1 MRLDTKAAEERAL
14 SAIRP
19 IKRVE
24 LSHQEWAHVS
34 ARSKRTEAGNQLP
47 EYYLV
52 YFLLVELLDFERSPS
67 GEKLAWSIPLE
78 FEGHIYLVEYRKLG
92 LGIFAPI
99 SPDAERQAARIVRLI
114 KKGVRRSQPYFRL
127 RAKQAVENSSV
138 AVMNHSNRLY
148 DRYHFFQDLHR
159 SKCDEAK
166 QNAGRVVETSY
177 PGGVVGIDLP
187 EVRFRQ
193 EAEWLAFAAIESF
206 FSWTEHVFIHLVILQ
221 GNCTTSA
228 EVDRLAFAKWSD
240 KYRSALD
247 MSDPENNQYHS
258 QLQHI
263 RKRFRNLGTHGA
275 FGPDGEAF
283 IFPSG
288 TGAVPVSLT
297 HVGDEHS
304 YRFGGQFD
312 HLRTHHRFVG
322 QDEIAVINEFVEFI
336 RSGNL
341 EHAWVFIDAG
351 LHPNFTA
358 DGLRQLYD
366 AMESFETMSR
376 FVEYESLM
384 ADAYANMEF

>member
-1 MRLDTKAAEERAL
+1 MRLDTKAAEARAL

-24 LSHQEWAHVS
+24 LSHQEWAHTS

-52 YFLLVELLDFERSPS
+52 YFLLVELLAFETSRS
-67 GEKLAWSIPLE
+67 GEKLAWSIPID
-78 FEGHIYLVEYRKLG
+78 FEGHIYLIEYRKLG
-92 LGIFAPI
+92 LGVFAPI

-114 KKGVRRSQPYFRL
+114 KKGIRRSESYFRL

-148 DRYHFFQDLHR
+148 DRYHFFQDQHR

-166 QNAGRVVETSY
+166 QNAGRVVETRY

-187 EVRFRQ
+187 EVRLRQ

-206 FSWTEHVFIHLVILQ
+206 FSWTEHVFIHLAILQ
-221 GNCTTSA
+221 GNCTTAA
-228 EVDRLAFAKWSD
+228 EVDRFAFAKWSD

-263 RKRFRNLGTHGA
+263 RNRFRNLGTHGA

-304 YRFGGQFD
+304 YRFAGQFD
-312 HLRTHHRFVG
+312 HFRTHRRFVG

-351 LHPNFTA
+351 LHPNLTA
-358 DGLRQLYD
+358 GGLRQLCD

-376 FVEYESLM
+376 FVEYESLI